1 MHNNSLELTAN
12 TAPGTSP
19 VALASSLYA
28 NRYLIVQLIRREVSS
43 RYKGSVFGL
52 AWSVFTP
59 IFMLLVYSF
68 VFSEIFRS
76 RWGQGSVEPGKMQ
89 FALIL
94 FVGIII
100 LSIFS
105 EVLNRSP
112 TLILSNA
119 NYVKKV
125 IFPLEILPIVAIG
138 VAVFHGVISF
148 CVLLLAFL
156 ITNNGLHW
164 TVILAPLILFPL
176 IILITGLAWIL
187 ASLGVFLRDV
197 SQTIGS
203 VTTVL
208 MFLSP
213 VFYPITAVPE
223 QFRGLL
229 MASPLTFVIEQS
241 RNVLIWGKQPDWIGL
256 AVYFAISML
265 IAWIGFAWFQKTR
278 KGFADVI

>member
-1 MHNNSLELTAN
+1 MHNNSLDLTAHK
-12 TAPGTSP
+12 APGTSP
-19 VALASSLYA
+19 VALVSSLWA
-28 NRYLIVQLIRREVSS
+28 NRSLIVQLIRREVTG
-43 RYKGSVFGL
+43 RYKGSLFGL

-76 RWGQGSVEPGKMQ
+76 RWGQDGGEPGKMQ

-138 VAVFHGVISF
+138 VAVFHGLISF
-148 CVLLLAFL
+148 FILLLAFL
-156 ITNNGLHW
+156 ITNNNLHW
-164 TVILAPLILFPL
+164 TAILTPLILLPL
-176 IILITGLAWIL
+176 IVLITGLSWML

-203 VTTVL
+203 ITTVL

-223 QFRGLL
+223 RFRGLL

-241 RNVLIWGKQPDWIGL
+241 RNVLIWGKQPDWTGL
-256 AVYFAISML
+256 ALYFSISML
-265 IAWIGFAWFQKTR
+265 IAWIGFACFQKTR

>member
-1 MHNNSLELTAN
+1 MRNNSSELTAH
-12 TAPGTSP
+12 TAPGASP
-19 VALASSLYA
+19 VALACSLWV
-28 NRYLIVQLIRREVSS
+28 NRSLIVQLIRREISG
-43 RYKGSVFGL
+43 RYKGSVIGL

-76 RWGQGSVEPGKMQ
+76 RWGQGGSEPGKMQ

-94 FVGIII
+94 FIGIII

-112 TLILSNA
+112 TLILTNA

-125 IFPLEILPIVAIG
+125 IFPLEILPIVAMG
-138 VAVFHGVISF
+138 VAVFHGLVSF
-148 CVLLLAFL
+148 FVLMFALL
-156 ITNNGLHW
+156 ITNNHLHW
-164 TVILAPLILFPL
+164 TAALTPLILLPL
-176 IILITGLAWIL
+176 IILTTGLAWML

-203 VTTVL
+203 ITTVL

-213 VFYPITAVPE
+213 VFYPISAVPE
-223 QFRGLL
+223 HFRGLL

-241 RNVLIWGKQPDWIGL
+241 RNVLIWGKQPDWVGL
-256 AVYFAISML
+256 AVYFSLSVIV
-265 IAWIGFAWFQKTR
+265 AWIGFAWFQKTR